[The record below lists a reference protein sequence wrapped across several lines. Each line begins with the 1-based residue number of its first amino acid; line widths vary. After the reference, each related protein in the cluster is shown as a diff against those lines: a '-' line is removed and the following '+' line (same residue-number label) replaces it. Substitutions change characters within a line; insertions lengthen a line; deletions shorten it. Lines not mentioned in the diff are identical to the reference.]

1 MRAFS
6 SRTHPIAFS
15 CIRTPCIHICI
26 LNSLHS
32 VRGPFNCNSTAF
44 LLCCIRYKLHLSQC
58 TFLYIQLHYIKLH
71 SVAFCLCTTYNVI
84 QHTFILAA
92 FTYSTFTYI
101 HVHLLKATFVAFT
114 SAYHILMHSVAWQIS
129 AFGQSSFIS
138 NGHAFS
144 GAHSHHNSW
153 VSAAPGWC
161 TSGLSNVHECI
172 MNVNEYTSIHQGW
185 RQMHHS
191 NPHCHLQSCPPRRQM
206 SHHGCTHFCF

>member
-92 FTYSTFTYI
+92 FTHSTFTYI
-101 HVHLLKATFVAFT
+101 HVHLRSECV
-114 SAYHILMHSVAWQIS
+114 WIS
-129 AFGQSSFIS
+129 AAAEVLYVSECWGVCALCECVTLVVCDERSMQKECKRMHLTKNADNPVCQWIRSPH
-138 NGHAFS
+138 NAF
-144 GAHSHHNSW
+144 A
-153 VSAAPGWC
+153 
-161 TSGLSNVHECI
+161 L
-172 MNVNEYTSIHQGW
+172 YTYK
-185 RQMHHS
+185 
-191 NPHCHLQSCPPRRQM
+191 
-206 SHHGCTHFCF
+206 